1 MFPKKGNYFPNGTR
15 TAKRTISYPTAVAA
29 ALRSELGDSHQA
41 VKVVMRWTGANER
54 TVKNWLAGRKG
65 PRGEH
70 LLALIQ
76 HSNAVLEIVLRLAG
90 REQIIAG
97 KALFDARN
105 VLAEMLAQIDLWMN
119 GAGRPR

>member
-15 TAKRTISYPTAVAA
+15 AGQGKVRYPEAIAA

-41 VKVVMRWTGANER
+41 VKTVMRWTGANER
-54 TVKNWLAGRKG
+54 TVKNWLAGRRG

-70 LLALIQ
+70 LLGLIR
-76 HSNAVLEIVLRLAG
+76 HSNIVLEIVLELAG
-90 REQIIAG
+90 REQIIAA

-105 VLAEMLAQIDLWMN
+105 ALADLLAQIDSWMN
-119 GAGRPR
+119 GAGQSR